1 MRLHSHRSQA
11 FLAGAIVVFLL
22 AFSSNAYACLL
33 PLSETSGTSMANG
46 CSTPIEQPARQLCDA
61 VNTLGIESGSQSFSS
76 LSEHHLLAPH
86 TVAALPALDHQFHW
100 MFHLYHPLDTGSSPH
115 QSLATTVLRI

>member
-1 MRLHSHRSQA
+1 MPTLSHRFRS

-33 PLSETSGTSMANG
+33 PLSETSDTSMANG
-46 CSTPIEQPARQLCDA
+46 CSTPIEQPARQLCDTFK
-61 VNTLGIESGSQSFSS
+61 TLGVGSGSLSSS
-76 LSEHHLLAPH
+76 LLVDHHLQADH
-86 TVAALPALDHQFHW
+86 AVAAFPAVSLDLHW